1 MQLSIY
7 FFEPPFLPLLH
18 LIWLIN
24 SLPPP
29 PPNGCNHTCLEPRP
43 QKVSVEDQGL
53 GSTNYINSYYC
64 VSPRPSATLLQVTY
78 PTHLFLPLSHHP
90 HFVLMFT
97 SLPTS
102 PQEHSFLTCFF
113 GVWYKLLLPDHVP
126 QVFLCTS
133 PAALEN
139 HGKGLPYSPLS
150 VCSSHIW
157 TLHFFMQGYSWGTIR
172 EAMFT

>member
-102 PQEHSFLTCFF
+102 PQEHSFFTCFF
-113 GVWYKLLLPDHVP
+113 GVWYKLLLPDHLRSSYALP
-126 QVFLCTS
+126 LLLLKTMAKGCHTALCLFQPHLNITFLY
-133 PAALEN
+133 ARL
-139 HGKGLPYSPLS
+139 
-150 VCSSHIW
+150 
-157 TLHFFMQGYSWGTIR
+157 
-172 EAMFT
+172 